1 MYLASLMKLSTC
13 FTGIRISVNVAA
25 AAIACAV
32 KLWQMGSRNPVE
44 ILEGSSDCRLSLTV
58 YCTQPV
64 VWCQSEPCLGEHFSL
79 QEGLNENIV
88 QFSGFGSSSC
98 TLNLSTCGIILRL
111 DCSE

>member
-79 QEGLNENIV
+79 QEEGLNEEH
-88 QFSGFGSSSC
+88 C
-98 TLNLSTCGIILRL
+98 TIFWVWVFMHFESVNMWYHFETGLQ
-111 DCSE
+111 